1 MAAWSSFFAAQVSAS
16 AALLGLLFVSLSINL
31 TKVLSLQALPARA
44 FIALLMLLLVLIVAS
59 LMLVPDIPYAV
70 DGTEIL
76 IVSLLAWGVVTRF
89 EFQTWGNTAP
99 DASHRR
105 RLLFLTILDQTA
117 MALYVIAAL
126 VMFFTGSA
134 ALYWLVA
141 AMLLSFVKATL
152 DAWVLMV
159 EINR

>member
-1 MAAWSSFFAAQVSAS
+1 MAAWANFFAAQVSAS

-31 TKVLSLQALPARA
+31 TKVLALQALPARA
-44 FIALLMLLLVLIVAS
+44 FTALLMLLVVLIVAS
-59 LMLVPDIPYAV
+59 LMLAPDVPMAV
-70 DGTEIL
+70 DGSEVL
-76 IVSLLAWGVVTRF
+76 VVSLLAWAVVIRL
-89 EFQTWGNTAP
+89 ELQTWKNTAA

-105 RLLFLTILDQTA
+105 RLVFLTVLDQTA
-117 MALYVIAAL
+117 MALYVVASLA
-126 VMFFTGSA
+126 MFFMGPA

-141 AMLLSFVKATL
+141 AMLLSFLKATL

>member
-1 MAAWSSFFAAQVSAS
+1 MAAWANFFAAQVSAS

-31 TKVLSLQALPARA
+31 TKVLALQALPARA
-44 FIALLMLLLVLIVAS
+44 FTALLMLLVVLIVAS
-59 LMLVPDIPYAV
+59 LMLAPDVPMAV
-70 DGTEIL
+70 DGSEVL
-76 IVSLLAWGVVTRF
+76 VVSLLAWAVVIRL
-89 EFQTWGNTAP
+89 ELQTWNNTAA

-105 RLLFLTILDQTA
+105 RLVFLTVLDQTA
-117 MALYVIAAL
+117 MALYVVASLA
-126 VMFFTGSA
+126 MFFMGPA

-141 AMLLSFVKATL
+141 AMLLSFLKATL